1 VFAVAARARFAAL
14 LTVLAGGTGSSAQP
28 LAVAGPNGSTALAEI
43 SRGGAARDAT
53 WKEAHPGLEWTEL
66 NLSGRGEARR
76 IRVIA
81 VRLDPARFRLSL
93 ENGMAPGGF
102 LNVWT
107 LDMVPSEAALALNAG
122 MFAGDGAWGWVV
134 HDGIEYRPPRSGP
147 LARAVVVDS
156 SGAVRLLDDEAV
168 RAIRAVTTDTA
179 VRADKAV
186 REAFQSYPA
195 LLDHGELPAML
206 TYGVA
211 STALTASSAPTA
223 IDLTHRDAR
232 LALGLDEKGWLIV
245 ALTRFDVLGSSFGS
259 IPFGL
264 TIPETG
270 LLMRAL
276 GAESA
281 VALDGG
287 ISAQLLLRDVGGE
300 THQWPGLRTV
310 PLGLSAVSVERQ

>member
-1 VFAVAARARFAAL
+1 
-14 LTVLAGGTGSSAQP
+14 
-28 LAVAGPNGSTALAEI
+28 
-43 SRGGAARDAT
+43 
-53 WKEAHPGLEWTEL
+53 
-66 NLSGRGEARR
+66 
-76 IRVIA
+76 VIA
-81 VRLDPARFRLSL
+81 ARLDPARFRLSL

-107 LDMVPSEAALALNAG
+107 LDMAPSGAALALNAG

-134 HDGIEYRPPRSGP
+134 HDGTEYRVPSTGP

-168 RAIRAVTTDTA
+168 TAIRANK
-179 VRADKAV
+179 ADV

-211 STALTASSAPTA
+211 STALTASPALTA

-232 LALGLDEKGWLIV
+232 LALGIDSNGWLII
-245 ALTRFDVLGSSFGS
+245 ALTRFDVLGPSFGS

-264 TIPETG
+264 TIPETA
-270 LLMRAL
+270 LLMRGL
-276 GAESA
+276 GAQTA

-287 ISAQLLLRDVGGE
+287 ISAQLLLRDSVGE
-300 THQWPGLRTV
+300 TQQWPGLRPV
-310 PLGLSAVSVERQ
+310 PLGLSAVPVERQ

>member
-1 VFAVAARARFAAL
+1 MFAVAGKARFAAL
-14 LTVLAGGTGSSAQP
+14 LTVLAGGTGYPAPP
-28 LAVAGPNGSTALAEI
+28 LAVVGPNGSTALAEI
-43 SRGGAARDAT
+43 SSGDAAGDAT
-53 WKEAHPGLEWTEL
+53 WKAAQPGLEWTEL

-81 VRLDPARFRLSL
+81 ARLDPARFRLSL

-107 LDMVPSEAALALNAG
+107 LNMAPSGAALALNAG

-134 HDGIEYRPPRSGP
+134 HDGTEYRVPGTGT

-168 RAIRAVTTDTA
+168 RAIRTG
-179 VRADKAV
+179 KAV
-186 REAFQSYPA
+186 REAFQSYP
-195 LLDHGELPAML
+195 LLLEHGELPA
-206 TYGVA
+206 
-211 STALTASSAPTA
+211 ALTTQGK
-223 IDLTHRDAR
+223 DLDLQHRDAR
-232 LALGLDEKGWLIV
+232 LALGVDDRGRLII
-245 ALTRFDVLGSSFGS
+245 ALTRFDVLGPSFGS

-287 ISAQLLLRDVGGE
+287 ISAQLLLRDAAGE
-300 THQWPGLRTV
+300 THQWPGLRSV
-310 PLGLSAVSVERQ
+310 PLGLSAVPVENQ

>member
-1 VFAVAARARFAAL
+1 MFAVAGRARFAAL
-14 LTVLAGGTGSSAQP
+14 LTVLAGGTGYPAPP
-28 LAVAGPNGSTALAEI
+28 LAVVGPNGSTAK
-43 SRGGAARDAT
+43 AAQ
-53 WKEAHPGLEWTEL
+53 PGLEWTEL

-81 VRLDPARFRLSL
+81 ARLDPARFRLSL

-107 LDMVPSEAALALNAG
+107 LNMAPSGAALALNAG

-134 HDGIEYRPPRSGP
+134 HEGTEYRVPGTGT

-168 RAIRAVTTDTA
+168 RAIRTG
-179 VRADKAV
+179 KAV
-186 REAFQSYPA
+186 REAFQSYP
-195 LLDHGELPAML
+195 LLLEHGELPA
-206 TYGVA
+206 
-211 STALTASSAPTA
+211 ALTTQGK
-223 IDLTHRDAR
+223 DLDLQHRDAR
-232 LALGLDEKGWLIV
+232 LALGLDDRGSLII

-264 TIPETG
+264 TIPETA

-287 ISAQLLLRDVGGE
+287 ISAQLLLRDAWGE
-300 THQWPGLRTV
+300 THQWPGLRSV
-310 PLGLSAVSVERQ
+310 PLGLSAVPVENQ

>member
-1 VFAVAARARFAAL
+1 VFAVAGRARFAAL
-14 LTVLAGGTGSSAQP
+14 LTVLAGGTGSPAPP
-28 LAVAGPNGSTALAEI
+28 LAVVNPIGSTALAEF
-43 SRGGAARDAT
+43 SRGDAARDAT
-53 WKEAHPGLEWTEL
+53 WKAAQPGLEWTEL

-81 VRLDPARFRLSL
+81 ARLDPTHFRLSL

-107 LDMVPSEAALALNAG
+107 LNMAPSGAALALNAG

-134 HDGIEYRPPRSGP
+134 HDGTEYRVPGTGT

-168 RAIRAVTTDTA
+168 RAIRTG
-179 VRADKAV
+179 KAV
-186 REAFQSYPA
+186 REAFQSYP
-195 LLDHGELPAML
+195 LLLEHGELPA
-206 TYGVA
+206 
-211 STALTASSAPTA
+211 ALTTQGK
-223 IDLTHRDAR
+223 DLDLQHRDAR
-232 LALGLDEKGWLIV
+232 LALGVDDRGRLII
-245 ALTRFDVLGSSFGS
+245 ALTRFDVLGPSFGS

-287 ISAQLLLRDVGGE
+287 ISAQLLLRDAAGE
-300 THQWPGLRTV
+300 THQWPGLRSV
-310 PLGLSAVSVERQ
+310 PLGLSAVPVENQ

>member
-1 VFAVAARARFAAL
+1 MFAVAARARFAAL

-81 VRLDPARFRLSL
+81 ARLDPTHFRLSL

-107 LDMVPSEAALALNAG
+107 LNMAPSGAALALNAG

-134 HDGIEYRPPRSGP
+134 HDGTEYRVPGTGT

-168 RAIRAVTTDTA
+168 RAIRTG
-179 VRADKAV
+179 KAV
-186 REAFQSYPA
+186 REAFQSYP
-195 LLDHGELPAML
+195 LLLEHGELPA
-206 TYGVA
+206 
-211 STALTASSAPTA
+211 ALTTQGK
-223 IDLTHRDAR
+223 DLDLQHRDAR
-232 LALGLDEKGWLIV
+232 LALGVDDRGRLII
-245 ALTRFDVLGSSFGS
+245 ALTRFDVLGPSFGS

-287 ISAQLLLRDVGGE
+287 ISAQLLLRDAAGE
-300 THQWPGLRTV
+300 THQWPGLRSV
-310 PLGLSAVSVERQ
+310 PLGLSAVPVENQ

>member
-81 VRLDPARFRLSL
+81 ARLDPARFRLSL

-107 LDMVPSEAALALNAG
+107 LNMAPSGAALALNAG

-134 HDGIEYRPPRSGP
+134 HDGTEYRVPGTGT

-168 RAIRAVTTDTA
+168 RAIRTG
-179 VRADKAV
+179 KAV
-186 REAFQSYPA
+186 REAFQSYP
-195 LLDHGELPAML
+195 LLLEHGELPA
-206 TYGVA
+206 
-211 STALTASSAPTA
+211 ALTTQGK
-223 IDLTHRDAR
+223 DLDLQHRDAR
-232 LALGLDEKGWLIV
+232 LALGVDDRGRLII
-245 ALTRFDVLGSSFGS
+245 ALTRFDVLGPSFGS

-287 ISAQLLLRDVGGE
+287 ISAQLLLRDAAGE
-300 THQWPGLRTV
+300 THQWPGLRSV
-310 PLGLSAVSVERQ
+310 PLGLSAVPVENQ

>member
-1 VFAVAARARFAAL
+1 MFAVAGRARFAAL
-14 LTVLAGGTGSSAQP
+14 LTVLVGGTGSTAPP
-28 LAVAGPNGSTALAEI
+28 LAVVSPNGSTALAEI
-43 SRGGAARDAT
+43 SRGDAARRAT
-53 WKEAHPGLEWTEL
+53 WKAAQPGLEWTEL

-81 VRLDPARFRLSL
+81 ARLDPARFRLSL

-107 LDMVPSEAALALNAG
+107 LDMAPSGAALALNAG

-134 HDGIEYRPPRSGP
+134 HDGTEYRVPGTGT

-168 RAIRAVTTDTA
+168 RAIRTG
-179 VRADKAV
+179 KAV
-186 REAFQSYPA
+186 REAFQSYP
-195 LLDHGELPAML
+195 LLLEHGELPA
-206 TYGVA
+206 
-211 STALTASSAPTA
+211 ALTTQGK
-223 IDLTHRDAR
+223 DLDLQHRDAR
-232 LALGLDEKGWLIV
+232 LALGVDDRGRLII
-245 ALTRFDVLGSSFGS
+245 ALTRFDVLGPSFGS

-300 THQWPGLRTV
+300 THQWPGLRAV
-310 PLGLSAVSVERQ
+310 PLGLSAVAVERQ

>member
-1 VFAVAARARFAAL
+1 
-14 LTVLAGGTGSSAQP
+14 
-28 LAVAGPNGSTALAEI
+28 
-43 SRGGAARDAT
+43 
-53 WKEAHPGLEWTEL
+53 
-66 NLSGRGEARR
+66 
-76 IRVIA
+76 VIA
-81 VRLDPARFRLSL
+81 ARLDPARFRLSL

-107 LDMVPSEAALALNAG
+107 LDMAPSGAALALNAG

-134 HDGIEYRPPRSGP
+134 HDGTEYRVPGTGP
-147 LARAVVVDS
+147 LALAVVVDT

-168 RAIRAVTTDTA
+168 RAIRANM
-179 VRADKAV
+179 ADV

-211 STALTASSAPTA
+211 SPALTDSHAMTA

-232 LALGLDEKGWLIV
+232 LALGLDDRGSLII

-264 TIPETG
+264 TIPETA

-300 THQWPGLRTV
+300 THQWPGLRAV
-310 PLGLSAVSVERQ
+310 PLGLSAVAVERQ

>member
-1 VFAVAARARFAAL
+1 MFAVAGRARFAAL
-14 LTVLAGGTGSSAQP
+14 LTVLVGGAGSAAPP
-28 LAVAGPNGSTALAEI
+28 LALVTPNGSTALAEI
-43 SRGGAARDAT
+43 SKGGAARDAT
-53 WKEAHPGLEWTEL
+53 WNAAQPGLEWTEL

-81 VRLDPARFRLSL
+81 TRLDPARFRLSL

-107 LDMVPSEAALALNAG
+107 LDMAPSGAALALNAG
-122 MFAGDGAWGWVV
+122 MFAGDGVWGWVV
-134 HDGIEYRPPRSGP
+134 HEGTEYRVPSTGP
-147 LARAVVVDS
+147 LARAMVVDT
-156 SGAVRLLDDEAV
+156 SGAVRLLDDEEVRAV
-168 RAIRAVTTDTA
+168 RANGTN
-179 VRADKAV
+179 RADGTDIAPPVK
-186 REAFQSYPA
+186 EAFQSYPA
-195 LLDHGELPAML
+195 LLDHGELPALL
-206 TYGVA
+206 TAVR
-211 STALTASSAPTA
+211 STAPFA

-232 LALGLDEKGWLIV
+232 LALGLDDRGSLII

-264 TIPETG
+264 TIPETA

-287 ISAQLLLRDVGGE
+287 ISAQLMLRDALGE
-300 THQWPGLRTV
+300 AHRWDGLRAV
-310 PLGLSAVSVERQ
+310 PLGLSAVSVGSR

>member
-1 VFAVAARARFAAL
+1 VFAVAGRARFAAL
-14 LTVLAGGTGSSAQP
+14 LTVLAGGTGSPAPP
-28 LAVAGPNGSTALAEI
+28 LAVVSPIGSTALAEF
-43 SRGGAARDAT
+43 SRGDAARDAT
-53 WKEAHPGLEWTEL
+53 WKPAQPGLEWTEL

-81 VRLDPARFRLSL
+81 ARLDPARFRLSL

-107 LDMVPSEAALALNAG
+107 LDMAPSGAALALNAG

-134 HDGIEYRPPRSGP
+134 HDGTEYRVPSTGP

-168 RAIRAVTTDTA
+168 TAIRANK
-179 VRADKAV
+179 ADV

-211 STALTASSAPTA
+211 SPALTA

-232 LALGLDEKGWLIV
+232 LALGIDSNGWLII
-245 ALTRFDVLGSSFGS
+245 ALTRFDVLGPSFGS

-264 TIPETG
+264 TIPETA
-270 LLMRAL
+270 LLMRGL
-276 GAESA
+276 GAQTA

-287 ISAQLLLRDVGGE
+287 ISAQLLLRDSVGE
-300 THQWPGLRTV
+300 TQQWPGLRSV
-310 PLGLSAVSVERQ
+310 PLGLSAVPVERQ

>member
-1 VFAVAARARFAAL
+1 VFAVAGRARFAAL
-14 LTVLAGGTGSSAQP
+14 LTVLAGGTGYPAPP
-28 LAVAGPNGSTALAEI
+28 LAVVGPNGSTALAEI
-43 SRGGAARDAT
+43 SSGDAAGDAT
-53 WKEAHPGLEWTEL
+53 WKAAQPGLEWTEL

-81 VRLDPARFRLSL
+81 ARLDPARFRLSL

-107 LDMVPSEAALALNAG
+107 LNMAPSGAALALNAG

-134 HDGIEYRPPRSGP
+134 HDGTEYRVPGTGT

-168 RAIRAVTTDTA
+168 RAIRTG
-179 VRADKAV
+179 KAV
-186 REAFQSYPA
+186 REAFQSYP
-195 LLDHGELPAML
+195 LLLEHGELPA
-206 TYGVA
+206 
-211 STALTASSAPTA
+211 ALTTQGK
-223 IDLTHRDAR
+223 DLDLQHRDAR
-232 LALGLDEKGWLIV
+232 LALGVDDRGRLII
-245 ALTRFDVLGSSFGS
+245 ALTRFDVLGPSFGS

-287 ISAQLLLRDVGGE
+287 ISAQLLLRDAAGE
-300 THQWPGLRTV
+300 THQWPGLRSV
-310 PLGLSAVSVERQ
+310 PLGLSAVPVENQ

>member
-1 VFAVAARARFAAL
+1 VFAVAGRARFAAL
-14 LTVLAGGTGSSAQP
+14 LTVLAGGTGSPAPP
-28 LAVAGPNGSTALAEI
+28 LAVVSPIGSTALAEF
-43 SRGGAARDAT
+43 SSGDAARDAT
-53 WKEAHPGLEWTEL
+53 WKPAQPGLEWTEL
-66 NLSGRGEARR
+66 NLNGRGEARR

-81 VRLDPARFRLSL
+81 ARLDPARFRPSL

-107 LDMVPSEAALALNAG
+107 LDMAPSGAALALNAG

-134 HDGIEYRPPRSGP
+134 HDGTEYRVPSTGP

-168 RAIRAVTTDTA
+168 TAIRANK
-179 VRADKAV
+179 ADV

-211 STALTASSAPTA
+211 STALTASPALTA

-232 LALGLDEKGWLIV
+232 LALGIDSNGWLII
-245 ALTRFDVLGSSFGS
+245 ALTRFDVLGPSFGS

-264 TIPETG
+264 TIPETA
-270 LLMRAL
+270 LLMRGL
-276 GAESA
+276 GAQTA

-287 ISAQLLLRDVGGE
+287 ISAQLLLRDSVGE
-300 THQWPGLRTV
+300 TQQWPGLRPV
-310 PLGLSAVSVERQ
+310 PLGLSAVPVERQ

>member
-1 VFAVAARARFAAL
+1 MFAVAGRARFAAL
-14 LTVLAGGTGSSAQP
+14 LTVLVGGAGSAAP
-28 LAVAGPNGSTALAEI
+28 PIALVTPNGSTALAEI
-43 SRGGAARDAT
+43 SKGGAARDAT
-53 WKEAHPGLEWTEL
+53 WNAAQPGLEWTEL

-81 VRLDPARFRLSL
+81 TRLDPAHFRLSL

-107 LDMVPSEAALALNAG
+107 LDMAPSGAALALNAG

-134 HDGIEYRPPRSGP
+134 HDGNEYRVPGTGP
-147 LARAVVVDS
+147 LARAVVVDT
-156 SGAVRLLDDEAV
+156 SGAVRLLDDEGV
-168 RAIRAVTTDTA
+168 RA

-195 LLDHGELPAML
+195 LLDNGELPTML
-206 TYGVA
+206 TTPDGE
-211 STALTASSAPTA
+211 
-223 IDLTHRDAR
+223 IDLQHRDAR
-232 LALGLDEKGWLIV
+232 LAIGLDDRGGLII
-245 ALTRFDVLGSSFGS
+245 ALTRFDVLGPSFGS

-287 ISAQLLLRDVGGE
+287 ISAQLMLRDALGE
-300 THQWPGLRTV
+300 AHRWDGLRPV
-310 PLGLSAVSVERQ
+310 PLGLSAVSVGSR

>member
-1 VFAVAARARFAAL
+1 MFAVAGRARFAAL
-14 LTVLAGGTGSSAQP
+14 LTVLAGGTGSPAPP
-28 LAVAGPNGSTALAEI
+28 LAVVSPIGSTALAEI
-43 SRGGAARDAT
+43 SSGDAARDAT
-53 WKEAHPGLEWTEL
+53 WKAAQPGLEWTEL

-81 VRLDPARFRLSL
+81 ARLDPARFRLSL

-107 LDMVPSEAALALNAG
+107 LDMAPSGAALALNAG

-134 HDGIEYRPPRSGP
+134 HDGTEYRVPGTGP

-168 RAIRAVTTDTA
+168 TAIRANK
-179 VRADKAV
+179 ADV

-211 STALTASSAPTA
+211 STALTASPALTA

-232 LALGLDEKGWLIV
+232 LALGIDSNGWLII
-245 ALTRFDVLGSSFGS
+245 ALTRFDVLGPSFGS

-264 TIPETG
+264 TIPETA
-270 LLMRAL
+270 LLMRGL
-276 GAESA
+276 GAQTA

-287 ISAQLLLRDVGGE
+287 ISAQLLLRDSVGE
-300 THQWPGLRTV
+300 TQQWPGLRPV
-310 PLGLSAVSVERQ
+310 PLGLSAVPVERQ

>member
-1 VFAVAARARFAAL
+1 VFAVAGRARFAAL
-14 LTVLAGGTGSSAQP
+14 LTVLAGGTGSPAPP
-28 LAVAGPNGSTALAEI
+28 LAVVSPIGSTALAEF
-43 SRGGAARDAT
+43 SSGDAARDAT
-53 WKEAHPGLEWTEL
+53 WKPAQPGLEWTEL

-81 VRLDPARFRLSL
+81 ARLDPARFRLSL

-107 LDMVPSEAALALNAG
+107 LDMAPSGAALALNAG

-134 HDGIEYRPPRSGP
+134 HDGTEYRVPGTGP

-168 RAIRAVTTDTA
+168 TAIRANK
-179 VRADKAV
+179 ADV

-211 STALTASSAPTA
+211 STALTASPALTA

-232 LALGLDEKGWLIV
+232 LALGIDSNGWLII
-245 ALTRFDVLGSSFGS
+245 ALTRFDVLGPSFGS

-264 TIPETG
+264 TIPETA
-270 LLMRAL
+270 LLMRGL
-276 GAESA
+276 GAQTA

-287 ISAQLLLRDVGGE
+287 ISAQLLLRDSVGE
-300 THQWPGLRTV
+300 TQQWPGLRPV
-310 PLGLSAVSVERQ
+310 PLGLSAVPVERQ

>member
-1 VFAVAARARFAAL
+1 VLPVAGRGRLAAV
-14 LTVLAGGTGSSAQP
+14 LTVLAGGSGSPAPP
-28 LAVAGPNGSTALAEI
+28 LAVVTPNGSTPLTEM
-43 SRGGAARDAT
+43 SNGEAARAAS
-53 WKEAHPGLEWTEL
+53 WRAAQPGLEWTEL

-81 VRLDPARFRLSL
+81 ARLDPTHFRLSL

-107 LDMVPSEAALALNAG
+107 LEMAPSGAALALNAG

-134 HDGIEYRPPRSGP
+134 HDGTEYRVPGTGP
-147 LARAVVVDS
+147 LARAVVVDT
-156 SGAVRLLDDEAV
+156 SGAVRLLDDEEVRAV
-168 RAIRAVTTDTA
+168 RANK
-179 VRADKAV
+179 ADV

-206 TYGVA
+206 TLGMR
-211 STALTASSAPTA
+211 STAVTASPAVTA
-223 IDLTHRDAR
+223 VDLTHRDAR
-232 LALGLDEKGWLIV
+232 LALGLDERGWLIV
-245 ALTRFDVLGSSFGS
+245 ALTRFDVLGPSFGS

-310 PLGLSAVSVERQ
+310 PLGLSAVAVERQ